1 MARWSSASLLAPVGV
16 EIRVQG
22 LDRGAVEGFQL
33 ALSRLGQTVF
43 GISGGEGLIHLVQLL
58 AHLRAVAGKFAV
70 QLGLDL
76 CAVNFLAAVAPGAQ
90 KGGFSLEAE
99 TFAVVLID
107 LELQRAE
114 AAQIGRFDPASLN
127 QTQIVALEQQGRKLG
142 AEAVGL
148 LAQGF
153 IIRMRD

>member
-1 MARWSSASLLAPVGV
+1 M
-16 EIRVQG
+16 
-22 LDRGAVEGFQL
+22 
-33 ALSRLGQTVF
+33 
-43 GISGGEGLIHLVQLL
+43 
-58 AHLRAVAGKFAV
+58 RAVAGKFAV

-90 KGGFSLEAE
+90 KGGFALEAE

-127 QTQIVALEQQGRKLG
+127 QTQIVALEQEGRKLG

-153 IIRMRD
+153 IIRMRLLSS